1 MAFLFVRCICVD
13 VYNLWIEKG
22 EVQGICSNVE
32 MTAARPLKT
41 FVFPGGKYACVDTNS
56 TTHPYL
62 RFALF
67 FHIDRE
73 GRA

>member
-1 MAFLFVRCICVD
+1 MDRWGFSIAILVYRIVYICDFLGPDVAFLFVRCICVD

-41 FVFPGGKYACVDTNS
+41 FVFPGGK
-56 TTHPYL
+56 
-62 RFALF
+62 
-67 FHIDRE
+67 
-73 GRA
+73 